1 MEISQRRESEI
12 ARPDFMRL
20 NTEISDPKCL
30 KNFLLKIKFS
40 IKKGNFEH
48 FLNIKALP
56 KYDRDAL
63 D

>member
-30 KNFLLKIKFS
+30 KNFLIKMKFCEENC
-40 IKKGNFEH
+40 NFED
-48 FLNIKALP
+48 FWNIEALP